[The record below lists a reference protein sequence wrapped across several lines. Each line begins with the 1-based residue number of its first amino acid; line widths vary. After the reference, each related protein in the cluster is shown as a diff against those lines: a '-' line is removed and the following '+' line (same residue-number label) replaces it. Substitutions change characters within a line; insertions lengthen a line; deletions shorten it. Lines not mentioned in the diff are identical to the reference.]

1 MRIYLNKAGEG
12 GDAGGEGK
20 DPDLVVVGDGAEG
33 GVPGAAVEQQARTEG
48 GGDREEDDHRDQRSG
63 DTDLEDEARL
73 GRGGDDGGDGGDG
86 RGRTRETRAEKN
98 ERRRRA
104 RDRDRTELRYLRARN
119 EQLERSASDAASRL
133 DKLERHDDEERLS
146 RIKNAIR
153 NADAT
158 IVKLT
163 AAGEEAQALEATTI
177 KNNLQDQ
184 LEREQRRM
192 TAERGAPRREEGD
205 GGRQPA
211 ERREERGGGDEGGL
225 SATAKRNALAWQ
237 ARNSW
242 FKPDD
247 PGTDERVVHALD
259 AAILAEGEFAPE
271 DPEYYRELDRRI
283 AEYMP
288 HRARRANGGDRGGDD
303 DERGGGEERRGEG
316 RRDERGD
323 RDRDDRNGG
332 ERPRRDAPR
341 FRVGGRDRALKP
353 NEVYLSKERREAL
366 EEMGA
371 MDDPVLMKKYLK
383 AFKSYDEQAARRK
396 E

>member
-1 MRIYLNKAGEG
+1 MRFYQKAGDEG
-12 GDAGGEGK
+12 GGEAGSADGNGK
-20 DPDLVVVGDGAEG
+20 DPDLIVVGDGAEG
-33 GVPGAAVEQQARTEG
+33 VPGAAAEQQQQTRDDEG
-48 GGDREEDDHRDQRSG
+48 GGEGGRRDDARAG
-63 DTDLEDEARL
+63 DDENDE
-73 GRGGDDGGDGGDG
+73 RGGDDERLGRSEDDPDSEQRGG
-86 RGRTRETRAEKN
+86 RRESRAEKN

-104 RDRDRTELRYLRARN
+104 RDRDRTELRYLRTRN
-119 EQLERSASDAASRL
+119 EQLERGASETAQRL
-133 DKLERHDDEERLS
+133 DKLERHDEDERLG
-146 RIKNAIR
+146 RLKNAIR

-184 LEREQRRM
+184 LEREQRRAA
-192 TAERGAPRREEGD
+192 AERTAPHREEGD
-205 GGRQPA
+205 GGRRDDA
-211 ERREERGGGDEGGL
+211 RGGGEGEGGL

-237 ARNSW
+237 ARNGW
-242 FKPDD
+242 FRADD

-271 DPEYYRELDRRI
+271 DPEYYKELDRRI

-288 HRARRANGGDRGGDD
+288 HRAKRANGGDRGDD

-316 RRDERGD
+316 RREGRGGDERGD
-323 RDRDDRNGG
+323 GQ
-332 ERPRRDAPR
+332 RPKRDAPR

-366 EEMGA
+366 EDMGA

-383 AFKSYDEQAARRK
+383 AFKTYDETANRREK
-396 E
+396 